1 MSKQRF
7 IPFILKYALLV
18 ALLLVGFAQL
28 RVETVSR
35 GRIYDGVDE
44 VPVRPV
50 GLLLGTSRY
59 TRSGSPS
66 PFFDARIRA
75 AAELYHRGR
84 IGVILAS
91 GDNAHISY
99 NEPVEMRRALE
110 RAGVPTDA
118 IVKDFA
124 GFRTLDSVARA
135 QLVFG
140 QMQLTIIS
148 QRFHLGRALLT
159 AHHYSIDAI
168 GYAADPVGGYPGLR
182 VWVREVLARTLAVLD
197 LYVFGTQ
204 PRYTGDPV
212 PIGPPAQP
220 LIDAEAADED

>member
-1 MSKQRF
+1 M
-7 IPFILKYALLV
+7 ALLF
-18 ALLLVGFAQL
+18 AGFAQA
-28 RVETVSR
+28 RVDTVSR
-35 GRIYDGVDE
+35 GRIYESIDE
-44 VPVRPV
+44 LPDRSV
-50 GLLLGTSRY
+50 GLLLGTSQF

-75 AAELYHRGR
+75 ASELYHRGK

-91 GDNAHISY
+91 GDNAHVSY
-99 NEPVEMRRALE
+99 NEPVQMRRALE

-140 QMQLTIIS
+140 QTELTIVS
-148 QRFHLGRALLT
+148 QRFHLGRALLV

-168 GYAADPVGGYPGLR
+168 GYAADPVGGYAGLR
-182 VWVREVLARTLAVLD
+182 VWLREVLARTLAVLD
-197 LYVFGTQ
+197 LYVFATQ

-212 PIGPPAQP
+212 PIGVRGEPILDVEA
-220 LIDAEAADED
+220 IDEN